1 MDRVTNICT
10 HVKKIFSSLSS
21 YLFVYAC
28 VLVPLPLGECVR
40 ELCIYIVH
48 CTCGCGYTALMEIMC
63 YGVLYTVLIQGSGD
77 EQNMVGVCVYKVQ

>member
-10 HVKKIFSSLSS
+10 HVKKYSQAFPHIL
-21 YLFVYAC
+21 VCVCVCAC
-28 VLVPLPLGECVR
+28 SFATGRVCKG
-40 ELCIYIVH
+40 IVHIH